1 MKVKGCVFYLCL
13 PRDLEVTWAPFRLR
27 QRVDIS
33 NITSGLTTCPR
44 ARIMSH

>member
-1 MKVKGCVFYLCL
+1 MKLKGCVSYLC
-13 PRDLEVTWAPFRLR
+13 DLEVTWAPFRVR